1 MGFLYI
7 RRGVIKIPSIEK
19 LPSGNWRAKV
29 FVERDRNGK
38 KIFKSFTA
46 ETKKQAEYMAAE
58 FAMKTKAH
66 QVSAS
71 KMTVGEAIDKY
82 IELKENILS
91 PTTIGKYK
99 CIRRNDLQGL
109 MSIKLEQLTQEDV
122 QREINIECRRISAK
136 SISCAHG
143 LLSASLAVFYPD
155 FRLHTTLPRIQKK
168 IKQLPEPEEIIKVF
182 DGSEIELP
190 VLMGLMLGMR
200 MSEIRGVRWKD
211 IKGNILTIQNVI
223 VTVDGKNI
231 AKAKTKTNQSTRQ
244 LQLHDKIVE
253 LINQQERDG
262 EYIIKLSGQAIYK
275 RFVRQIEKA
284 GLPKMTFHDLRHIN
298 ASVMLKLGIPDKYA
312 MERGGWST
320 NSTLKSVYQHTF
332 SDERQVVDRKID
344 DYFTTILKILFFT

>member
-1 MGFLYI
+1 M
-7 RRGVIKIPSIEK
+7 IKIPSIEK

-66 QVSAS
+66 QVSAG

-109 MSIKLEQLTQEDV
+109 MNIKLEQLTQEDV
-122 QREINIECRRISAK
+122 QREINLECRRISEK

-155 FRLHTTLPRIQKK
+155 FRLRTTLPRIQKK
-168 IKQLPEPEEIIKVF
+168 IKQLPEPEEIMKIFK
-182 DGSEIELP
+182 GSEIELP

-211 IKGNILTIQNVI
+211 IKGDILTIQNVI

-231 AKAKTKTNQSTRQ
+231 SKAKTKTNQSTRQ
-244 LQLHDKIVE
+244 LHIPDEIMQL
-253 LINQQERDG
+253 LIKQSKTE
-262 EYIIKLSGQAIYK
+262 EYVIKLSGQAIYK
-275 RFVRQIEKA
+275 RFVRRIEKT

-332 SDERQVVDRKID
+332 STERQSVDEKIEE
-344 DYFTTILKILFFT
+344 YFSKISKENGK

>member
-1 MGFLYI
+1 MATA
-7 RRGVIKIPSIEK
+7 KK
-19 LPSGNWRAKV
+19 LPSGNWRVRTFIKT
-29 FVERDRNGK
+29 DSNGK
-38 KIFKSFTA
+38 KVVKSFTA
-46 ETKKQAEYMAAE
+46 PTKKQAEYMATE
-58 FAMKTKAH
+58 YMMKNK
-66 QVSAS
+66 QLQNLNS
-71 KMTVGEAIDKY
+71 KITVGEAIDKY
-82 IELKENILS
+82 IGLKENILS

-109 MSIKLEQLTQEDV
+109 MNIKLEQLTQEDV
-122 QREINIECRRISAK
+122 QREVNLECRRISAK
-136 SISCAHG
+136 SISSAHG
-143 LLSASLAVFYPD
+143 LLSASLAIFYPD

-231 AKAKTKTNQSTRQ
+231 AQAKTKTNQSTRQ

-275 RFVRQIEKA
+275 RFVRRLEKA

-344 DYFTTILKILFFT
+344 DYFTKILVDTKVDITKTE

>member
-1 MGFLYI
+1 M
-7 RRGVIKIPSIEK
+7 IKIPSIEK

-66 QVSAS
+66 QVSAG
-71 KMTVGEAIDKY
+71 KMTVGEAINKY

-109 MSIKLEQLTQEDV
+109 MNIKLEQLTQEDV
-122 QREINIECRRISAK
+122 QREINLECRRISAK
-136 SISCAHG
+136 SISSAHG

-155 FRLHTTLPRIQKK
+155 FRLRTTLPRIQKK
-168 IKQLPEPEEIIKVF
+168 IKQLPEPEEIMKIFK
-182 DGSEIELP
+182 GSEIELP

-211 IKGNILTIQNVI
+211 IKGNILTIQNII

-244 LQLHDKIVE
+244 LHIPDEIMQL
-253 LINQQERDG
+253 LIKQSKTE
-262 EYIIKLSGQAIYK
+262 EYVIKLSGQAIYK
-275 RFVRQIEKA
+275 RFVRRIEKT

-332 SDERQVVDRKID
+332 STERQSVDEKIEE
-344 DYFTTILKILFFT
+344 YFSKISKENGK